1 MLTNNYYRIAYM
13 IITYNTVQ
21 NNPTWPMPDTNERP
35 TAQKVLITTH
45 WWFSA
50 VRFDYNGA

>member
-1 MLTNNYYRIAYM
+1 MLTNNYYRIAYI